1 MRLTTLASLLLA
13 LPLAATAADHPPR
26 GDRPGPPPGGDHQG
40 PPPGGDQGGERR
52 GPPIGN
58 MLERAENFLAYADGK
73 DGDKEVEERWAK
85 WEEKFKADRPEEFK
99 KMDTDGDGKISRAEA
114 RAAIEKMFAMLKEKA
129 PDLFAKI
136 DTNGDGKISR
146 EEAAAARE
154 QFRKDHPPGD
164 KPPGDKPPGGG
175 EPGAD
180 PEQERRRRGEG
191 K

>member
-1 MRLTTLASLLLA
+1 MRLTTTLATLLLA
-13 LPLAATAADHPPR
+13 LPIAATAADHPPR
-26 GDRPGPPPGGDHQG
+26 GDRPGPPPGGD
-40 PPPGGDQGGERR
+40 QGGQRQ

-58 MLERAENFLAYADGK
+58 MLERVETFLGYADSK

-114 RAAIEKMFAMLKEKA
+114 RAAIEKMFAMLKEKQ
-129 PDLFAKI
+129 PELFAKI
-136 DTNGDGKISR
+136 DTNSDGKISR

-164 KPPGDKPPGGG
+164 HPPGDRPPRAGEGANG